1 MYTLSK
7 YSMRVF
13 RSTLHKCSILSV
25 AGKVV
30 ERSGMRGEEQE
41 EEEGRFALTYSL
53 HVRRE
58 HTNCCKNWR
67 DGCDEWYWMGACVEE
82 KPT

>member
-1 MYTLSK
+1 M
-7 YSMRVF
+7 VVDV
-13 RSTLHKCSILSV
+13 SICARESD
-25 AGKVV
+25 VV
-30 ERSGMRGEEQE
+30 VGEEQE
-41 EEEGRFALTYSL
+41 EEEGSFALTYSL

-67 DGCDEWYWMGACVEE
+67 DHCDEWYWMGVCVEE